1 MLYEIQLSRLVWLL
15 ICVLCI
21 EEKHSKRNVT
31 LDIMTLPFT
40 SLPKNDSRG
49 TVQQR
54 ILDLEVVILLYSY
67 NPVQSCGT
75 LETFTSLSKYRSSKS
90 IFPLKFHPK
99 YNLDRRSGIGTLYGD
114 AWQYL
119 TRPTSK
125 EIPAEEYSLPLA
137 TRACSDC
144 SPSGWV
150 FARALQNSSQGRSR
164 LSTWVPRNTNLF
176 LVWE

>member
-1 MLYEIQLSRLVWLL
+1 MKYKSQGWFDCWYVVPVQLNG
-15 ICVLCI
+15 
-21 EEKHSKRNVT
+21 KHSKRNGILGKT
-31 LDIMTLPFT
+31 PLPFT

-49 TVQQR
+49 TAQQR

-67 NPVQSCGT
+67 NPVHSYRT
-75 LETFTSLSKYRSSKS
+75 VETFTSLPEKTQKEYQKYPVS
-90 IFPLKFHPK
+90 IKAE
-99 YNLDRRSGIGTLYGD
+99 TLYGD
-114 AWQYL
+114 AWQYC
-119 TRPTSK
+119 TRPTSTLAEARSAK
-125 EIPAEEYSLPLA
+125 RNSPAEEYSLPLA

-150 FARALQNSSQGRSR
+150 AARALQNSSQGRSR

>member
-1 MLYEIQLSRLVWLL
+1 M
-15 ICVLCI
+15 
-21 EEKHSKRNVT
+21 
-31 LDIMTLPFT
+31 MTLPFT

-49 TVQQR
+49 TAQQR

-90 IFPLKFHPK
+90 IFPLKFHT
-99 YNLDRRSGIGTLYGD
+99 NLDHIRDRDLIRGCLTILYSTNFTLAEARS
-114 AWQYL
+114 AK
-119 TRPTSK
+119 RNS
-125 EIPAEEYSLPLA
+125 PAEEYSLPLA

-150 FARALQNSSQGRSR
+150 AARALQNSSQGRSR
-164 LSTWVPRNTNLF
+164 LST
-176 LVWE
+176 